1 MGIAGN
7 QMADELTKE
16 GGGTGHPCPT
26 PFPKSELKNRVNELI
41 NAKWEKRI
49 GWRTRMSKNF
59 YRKPDSALAK

>member
-7 QMADELTKE
+7 QMADELAKE

-41 NAKWEKRI
+41 NAKWEKKLDGVQGR
-49 GWRTRMSKNF
+49 KNV
-59 YRKPDSALAK
+59 KNVLPQT

>member
-41 NAKWEKRI
+41 NAKWEKTLDGVQGR
-49 GWRTRMSKNF
+49 KNV
-59 YRKPDSALAK
+59 KNVLPQT

>member
-41 NAKWEKRI
+41 NAKWEKKLDGVQGR
-49 GWRTRMSKNF
+49 KNV
-59 YRKPDSALAK
+59 KNVLPQT